1 MIMVMLKK
9 ISFNFRYYNF
19 ALVLAVLTGCL
30 ALVVAGQASLAEVG
44 VIVIALVAIIPAM
57 RDMIRTIISG
67 QVGIDVIAIAAI
79 LASLLLNQYAAA
91 AVIVIML
98 TGGEALEDFA
108 KNRAKQELDSL
119 LKRKP
124 TIAHIIIHSKIE
136 DRAVNRVKVG
146 DAILV
151 KPGEMIPMDGKI
163 YKGNTAVDESA
174 ITGESLPENKKPGE
188 SVLSGSINLDG
199 VIELH
204 VALASKDSQYEQIIK
219 LVSEATTKKSPLVR
233 LADIYSLPFTII
245 TFGLATLAWAI
256 SGDPLRALAVLVVA
270 TPCPLLIATPVA
282 IVSGMS
288 RAASRGI
295 IIKSGGVLEQLSRLK
310 AVAFDKTGTLTQGR
324 PVVSSI
330 NNCGVTKHELLRLT
344 ASVEQFSNH
353 SLAQVVVN
361 EAKRHKLALIRVS
374 GSKEYPGK
382 GIMAHMN
389 KEKIIIGSFEFL
401 GEQGVD
407 LSSPVCVGHSEHNN
421 TSLYVALDKK
431 YLGSISFE
439 DPLRTE
445 AHTTIQKLRRLGV
458 KKFIILTGD
467 RKQVAESIAKEL
479 HITAIHAQI
488 LPAQKVS
495 LLLDEK
501 KHISPI
507 AMVGDGIN
515 DAPVLAAS
523 DVGIALGAKGS
534 TAASEAADAVIM
546 HDNLG
551 RVSELVA
558 ISKRSVMIAK
568 QSIFAG
574 IGLSSVLMV
583 FAVLGFI
590 APIVGAFMQEA
601 IDVVV
606 ILNALRA
613 RFRPRRLKS

>member
-1 MIMVMLKK
+1 MLKK
-9 ISFNFRYYNF
+9 ISSNFRYYNF

-30 ALVVAGQASLAEVG
+30 ALAVLGQASLAEVG

-57 RDMIRTIISG
+57 RDMIRTLISG

-91 AVIVIML
+91 AIIVIML

-108 KNRAKQELDSL
+108 KNRAKQELDGL

-124 TIAHIIIHSKIE
+124 TIAHIIIHSRIE
-136 DRAVNRVKVG
+136 DRAVNRIKVG

-204 VALASKDSQYEQIIK
+204 ATLVSKDSQYEQIIK
-219 LVSEATTKKSPLVR
+219 LISEATTKKSPLVR
-233 LADIYSLPFTII
+233 LADVYSLPFTII
-245 TFGLATLAWAI
+245 TFGMATLAWVI
-256 SGDPLRALAVLVVA
+256 SGDPLRALSVLVVA

-330 NNCGVTKHELLRLT
+330 NSCGITKYELLRLT

-353 SLAQVVVN
+353 SLAQVVVS

-382 GIMAHMN
+382 GIMAYLSR
-389 KEKIIIGSFEFL
+389 EKIIVGSFEFL

-407 LSSPVCVGHSEHNN
+407 LSSPVCVGHSEHSN
-421 TSLYVALDKK
+421 TSLYIALDKK
-431 YLGSISFE
+431 YLGSISFK

-445 AHTTIQKLRRLGV
+445 AQVTIQKLRRLGV
-458 KKFIILTGD
+458 EKFIILTGD
-467 RKQVAESIAKEL
+467 RKQVAEGIAKEL
-479 HITAIHAQI
+479 NITAIHAQL
-488 LPAQKVS
+488 LPAQKVR

-546 HDNLG
+546 HDDLG

-590 APIVGAFMQEA
+590 VPIAGAFMQEA

-613 RFRPRRLKS
+613 RFRPRGIKI

>member
-9 ISFNFRYYNF
+9 ISSNFRYYNF

-30 ALVVAGQASLAEVG
+30 ALVVVGQARLAEIG
-44 VIVIALVAIIPAM
+44 VIAIALVAIIPAM
-57 RDMIRTIISG
+57 RDMIRTLMSG

-124 TIAHIIIHSKIE
+124 TIAHIIIHSKLE

-204 VALASKDSQYEQIIK
+204 VALVSKDSQYEQIIK

-233 LADIYSLPFTII
+233 LADVYSLPFTII

-353 SLAQVVVN
+353 SLAQVVVS

-374 GSKEYPGK
+374 GSREYPGK
-382 GIMAHMN
+382 GIMAHLS

-401 GEQGVD
+401 GEQGVN

-445 AHTTIQKLRRLGV
+445 AQTTVQKLRRLGV

-479 HITAIHAQI
+479 NITAIHAQI

-501 KHISPI
+501 KRISPI

-546 HDNLG
+546 HDDLG

-558 ISKRSVMIAK
+558 ISKRSVVIAK

-590 APIVGAFMQEA
+590 APIAGAFMQEA

-613 RFRPRRLKS
+613 RFRPRGIKS